1 MSSIMLSVLSLW
13 AKLPRPILQ
22 LLGSALGSLHHFAN
36 TRPAQVTAANLA
48 VCGQDADLRH
58 ESLRET
64 GKTLLE
70 TPAIWLGTQD
80 RLEDWFGEIRGESLL
95 RESVQSDRGL
105 MVLLP
110 HLGNWELFNVFYRRY
125 GRMTALYRPPRK
137 AALDDVMR
145 RVRGR
150 HGNEMVPTDR
160 RGIRRLYQVLESG
173 GTVVVLPDQ
182 VPANGQFVTFFG
194 TAALT
199 DELAVRL
206 QKKTAARALM
216 LSFLRRRDGRF
227 DTHILD
233 PGESLYKGDRMSALT
248 TLNSTVEELVQL
260 APAQYQWEYKRFRE
274 RPKGAEKIYRFNKP
288 AGYHD

>member
-1 MSSIMLSVLSLW
+1 MSSILLSVLSLW

-36 TRPAQVTAANLA
+36 TRPAQVTAANLS

-194 TAALT
+194 AAALT

-227 DTHILD
+227 DIHILE
-233 PGESLYKGDRMSALT
+233 PGESLYEGDRMSALT
-248 TLNSTVEELVQL
+248 TLNSTLEKLVQL

>member
-1 MSSIMLSVLSLW
+1 MSSILLSVLSLW

-36 TRPAQVTAANLA
+36 TRPAQVTVANLA
-48 VCGQDADLRH
+48 VCGQDADLCH

-110 HLGNWELFNVFYRRY
+110 HLGNWELFNAFYRRY

-160 RGIRRLYQVLESG
+160 RGIRRLYQVLDRG

-194 TAALT
+194 NAALT

-206 QKKTAARALM
+206 QKKTAARALI

-227 DTHILD
+227 DTHILE
-233 PGESLYKGDRMSALT
+233 PGESLYEGDRMSALT
-248 TLNSTVEELVQL
+248 TLNSTVEKLVQL

>member
-1 MSSIMLSVLSLW
+1 MSSILLSVLSLW

-70 TPAIWLGTQD
+70 TPAIWFGTQD

-145 RVRGR
+145 RVRGL

-227 DTHILD
+227 DTHILE
-233 PGESLYKGDRMSALT
+233 PPESLYEGDRMSALT
-248 TLNSTVEELVQL
+248 TLNSTVEKLVQL